1 MKKILFQ
8 AFNLLFLLLISSYSV
23 KTDNNIV
30 WYGAIKCGSEKIS
43 GVSIKVYENGKL
55 VESAVTGRNIGYGFL
70 LNFNTNYDIVISKDG
85 YLKETLQIDTHVPEE
100 VINLGDEISWE
111 PDIFIYKKAPG
122 LDIEEFEIPL
132 ARFVFN
138 LEFWR
143 FIENTEYAKQVKP
156 ALNKVLNEIEDL
168 KRVAYNA
175 EIVKGDSLLISKNY
189 EEAIIAYQH
198 AGNYSNEDTYS
209 KTQIKTSKKLL
220 KKQLTEEEGYKRAL
234 SKADDYYNDGKLE
247 SAIAYYQK
255 ALIYK
260 PKELYPLD
268 KLYLIDSIQS
278 YRWIKLNNK
287 YDRYVALGDSMYYVN
302 DYLSSKANYSD
313 ALSLFPKK
321 IYPEIMLNKIDSI
334 ESIEQVEEKKVE
346 LAVSEANIPD
356 SAASS
361 TENADLVYNE
371 MIKEADKAFKA
382 GNYELAAN
390 YYQKALDEKPNDR
403 FAGKQLKETE
413 KILSQAEKPE
423 TVNLAS
429 SIKVPTAEETYS
441 SKSIIITNESKDE
454 SLKRLREALTEKVKE
469 GNKNATSEILEEI
482 AVVYQND
489 YNLGKALEYFNQSLE
504 IKQDIGDKKGEVEIL
519 SNIAGVMYDSGSYD
533 EAILNFERSLDL
545 AEEIDDKEQS
555 SEILK
560 NIATVY
566 ENTYRYDEAIINLK
580 KSLEIKVEAN
590 DKPGLSEVH
599 KNIGNI
605 YYEQNKFDMAIKELE
620 KSIQIDEQLDNKE
633 ELGATFNNLGA
644 AHYNAGQYDEAI
656 NYYEKSLDVAEETN
670 NQRDRSIALNNI
682 GNINF
687 DFSKFTEAIDYYEKS
702 LEIKTDLI
710 FKEGMAVT
718 LHNIGNSYFKMK
730 EYASAIEYF
739 TASQDIAKE
748 SNYWDVIW
756 RNYEAFAKT
765 FAATG
770 NYKKAY
776 NYYKQYA
783 NSKYEMQGES
793 EQLVEMREKYESS
806 KIAVKSLKRE
816 LQKQHR
822 LARYESER
830 NRRELQI
837 AELEVENKR
846 EQLQK
851 QKIAIISF
859 IIGSLLILAFAL
871 VISKQYRLKNK
882 AFHIV
887 AEQKR
892 HITDGIDYAARIQKA
907 VLPPEKYINAILPN
921 HFIINKPR
929 DIVGGDFYWVARHFD
944 KVVIVVAD
952 CTGHGVPGGFMSML
966 GIAMLNEILSDDSPL
981 EPHEILTQLR
991 ERVMEALHHKSNTER
1006 TSDGMDISIVI
1017 LDQAKKEIQFSA
1029 AHHTMF
1035 LINSDQLELI
1045 KGERVP
1051 IGYHFKSKKFT
1062 SKTIQLQKGDMI
1074 YLASDG
1080 YTDQLGEKTLCRFM
1094 LSQFTDTLTSIN
1106 KNPLEEQKKQL
1117 EEKLID
1123 WKGNLEQ
1130 TDDIL
1135 VLGVRV

>member
-1 MKKILFQ
+1 MKRILFQ
-8 AFNLLFLLLISSYSV
+8 AINLILFLLLISSYSV
-23 KTDNNIV
+23 KPDNNIV
-30 WYGAIKCGSEKIS
+30 WYGAIKYEGEKIS
-43 GVSIKVYENGKL
+43 GVSIKVYEDGKL
-55 VESAVTGRNIGYGFL
+55 VKSAVTGRNIGYGFL
-70 LNFNTNYDIVISKDG
+70 LNFNTNYDIIISKEG
-85 YLKETLQIDTHVPEE
+85 FLKETIQIDTYVPEE
-100 VINLGDEISWE
+100 VISLGDEISWE
-111 PDIFIYKKAPG
+111 PDIFIYKIAPG
-122 LDIEEFEIPL
+122 LDIDEFEIPL
-132 ARFVFN
+132 ERFVYSV
-138 LEFWR
+138 EFWR
-143 FIENTEYAKQVKP
+143 FIENTDYSKQVKP
-156 ALNKVLNEIEDL
+156 FLNKVLDEIENQ
-168 KRVAYNA
+168 KKEVYKA
-175 EIVKGDSLLISKNY
+175 EIVRADSLLISKNY
-189 EEAIIAYQH
+189 EEAILAYQH
-198 AGNYSNEDTYS
+198 AESFSKEDSYS

-220 KKQLTEEEGYKRAL
+220 KKQLSAEEGYERAL
-234 SKADDYYNDGKLE
+234 SKADEYYNNDKLK

-260 PKELYPLD
+260 PKETYPLD
-268 KLYLIDSIQS
+268 KLYVIDSIQS
-278 YRWIKLNNK
+278 YQWIELNNQFDK
-287 YDRYVALGDSMYYVN
+287 YVAMGDSMFSVEN
-302 DYLSSKANYSD
+302 FEFSKTGFTN
-313 ALSLFPKK
+313 ALSLFPDK
-321 IYPEIMLNKIDSI
+321 IYPRIMLDRIDSI
-334 ESIEQVEEKKVE
+334 ENIKQVNEKKIAYE
-346 LAVSEANIPD
+346 VSDAIIPD
-356 SAASS
+356 SAVSPIA
-361 TENADLVYNE
+361 NADIVFEEL
-371 MIKEADKAFKA
+371 IKEADKDYNA
-382 GNYELAAN
+382 GNYELAIT

-403 FAGKQLKETE
+403 FARKRLKEIE
-413 KILSQAEKPE
+413 KILGQADETE
-423 TVNLAS
+423 TVEFANNINLPVEE
-429 SIKVPTAEETYS
+429 KNTA
-441 SKSIIITNESKDE
+441 KSIIVTDESKDE
-454 SLKRLREALTEKVKE
+454 SLSRLREVLTEKIKE
-469 GNKNATSEILEEI
+469 GNKSATSEILEEI

-489 YNLGKALEYFNQSLE
+489 YNLGKALDYFNQSLE
-504 IKQDIGDKKGEVEIL
+504 IKQNIGDKKGEAEIL

-545 AEEIDDKEQS
+545 AEEIDDKKQS
-555 SEILK
+555 SEIFK

-566 ENTYRYDEAIINLK
+566 ENTYRYDEAIVNLK
-580 KSLEIKVEAN
+580 KSLEIKVEVN

-620 KSIQIDEQLDNKE
+620 KSIKIDEQLDNKE

-644 AHYNAGQYDEAI
+644 AYYNAGQYDEAI
-656 NYYEKSLDVAEETN
+656 SYYEKSLDVTEETN

-702 LEIKTDLI
+702 LEIKTELF

-730 EYASAIEYF
+730 EYASAIEYY

-748 SNYWDVIW
+748 SNYFDVIW

-765 FAATG
+765 YAATG
-770 NYKKAY
+770 NYKIAY
-776 NYYKQYA
+776 DYYKQYA
-783 NSKYEMQGES
+783 NSKYVMDGNS

-822 LARYESER
+822 LARYEAEQ

-837 AELEVENKR
+837 AELEVKNKQ

-851 QKIAIISF
+851 QKITIISF

-907 VLPPEKYINAILPN
+907 VLPPEKYMQTILPN

-929 DIVGGDFYWVARHFD
+929 DVVGGDFYWVAKHYD
-944 KVVIVVAD
+944 KIVIAVAD

-966 GIAMLNEILSDDSPL
+966 GIAMLNEILSVDSSL
-981 EPHEILTQLR
+981 KPHEILTQLR
-991 ERVMEALHHKSNTER
+991 ERVMEALHHKSNAER

-1017 LDQAKKEIQFSA
+1017 LDPAEKEIQFSA

-1035 LINSDQLELI
+1035 LIKSNQLELI

-1051 IGYHFKSKKFT
+1051 IGYHFKNKKFT
-1062 SKTIQLQKGDMI
+1062 TKTIQLREGDMI
-1074 YLASDG
+1074 YLTSDG
-1080 YTDQLGEKTLCRFM
+1080 YTDQLSEKTLYRFKM
-1094 LSQFTDTLTSIN
+1094 SQFMETIMSIN
-1106 KNPLEEQKKQL
+1106 KSPLEEQKKQL
-1117 EEKLID
+1117 EERFSD
-1123 WKGNLEQ
+1123 WKGDLEQ

-1135 VLGVRV
+1135 VMGVRV